1 MNVYYPF
8 GRVQTT
14 SPQAGTFQV
23 SRQFTGQVLDAET
36 GLYYYNARYY
46 DPELGR
52 FIQADTIIPD
62 LSDPQSY
69 NRYSYVRNNPLR
81 YTDPTGHSWYD
92 YIPAIGPG
100 IAEIRGNM
108 ALESQAERAGYVSY
122 SQMRQ
127 SLGIGQATAGN
138 VGMVAGVGHV
148 TAGAANA
155 YITGAQEIAT
165 AGMATVP
172 IAISRGEQA
181 LVRGAA
187 EGTAETAATTGG
199 RLGSQATRAHI
210 ADVAGK
216 LENKGWE
223 ITGGGGKQAE
233 EYIPGA
239 AGRKGSS
246 YPDITATKNGETLRV
261 NTVDTRANGVTPTTR
276 EANNAARIRSQTPN
290 DTLILV
296 PKPSQ

>member
-1 MNVYYPF
+1 
-8 GRVQTT
+8 
-14 SPQAGTFQV
+14 
-23 SRQFTGQVLDAET
+23 
-36 GLYYYNARYY
+36 
-46 DPELGR
+46 LGR
-52 FIQADTIIPD
+52 FSQPDTDIPD
-62 LSDPQSY
+62 LSNPQSY
-69 NRYSYVRNNPLR
+69 NRYSYCVNDPLR
-81 YTDPTGHSWYD
+81 YNDPTGHAAWD
-92 YIPAIGPG
+92 YIPGIGPG
-100 IAEIRGNM
+100 IEEVRGNM
-108 ALESQAERAGYVSY
+108 ALESMAQKAGYTSY
-122 SQMRQ
+122 AQARQ
-127 SLGIGQATAGN
+127 SLGMGQATAGN

-165 AGMATVP
+165 AGMATGP
-172 IAISRGEQA
+172 MLISRGEQA
-181 LVRGAA
+181 LARGTA

-199 RLGSQATRAHI
+199 RLGSQATREHI
-210 ADVAGK
+210 TDVAGK

-261 NTVDTRANGVTPTTR
+261 NTIDTRANGVTPTTR
-276 EANNAARIRSQTPN
+276 EANNAARIRSQKPN

-296 PKPSQ
+296 PKSSQ

>member
-1 MNVYYPF
+1 MLKA
-8 GRVQTT
+8 GRIILFACLFLWTGV
-14 SPQAGTFQV
+14 SAWAIANPENRCSRVAAGAISNT
-23 SRQFTGQVLDAET
+23 
-36 GLYYYNARYY
+36 RYY

-52 FIQADTIIPD
+52 FIQADTTIPD
-62 LSDPQSY
+62 LSNPQSY
-69 NRYSYVRNNPLR
+69 NRYSYVLNNPLR
-81 YTDPTGHSWYD
+81 YTAPTGHSWYD
-92 YIPAIGPG
+92 SIPGIGPG

-108 ALESQAERAGYVSY
+108 ALESQAQRAGYISY
-122 SQMRQ
+122 AQAKQ
-127 SLGIGQATAGN
+127 SLGMGQ
-138 VGMVAGVGHV
+138 
-148 TAGAANA
+148 
-155 YITGAQEIAT
+155 AT
-165 AGMATVP
+165 AGMATAP
-172 IAISRGEQA
+172 MLISRGEQA
-181 LVRGAA
+181 LARGAA

-199 RLGSQATRAHI
+199 RLGSQATRGHI

-223 ITGGGGKQAE
+223 ITGVGGKQAE

-261 NTVDTRANGVTPTTR
+261 NTIDTRAPGVTPTTR
-276 EANNAARIRSQTPN
+276 EVNNAARIRSQTPN